1 MEEERNMAGKGRL
14 VSHRHS
20 LVSLLEAS
28 EPYPHCGAQVKSLVS
43 SLISNR
49 KKKKKRTFRF
59 FFRQRVYRRCCCRRR
74 RRLSLFLVVQRDRF
88 VLLSLFERTE
98 LPYLVFKNF
107 FFFFCSGTI
116 NVSYRM

>member
-1 MEEERNMAGKGRL
+1 MKMEEERNMAGKGRL

-49 KKKKKRTFRF
+49 KKKKKKGFSVF
-59 FFRQRVYRRCCCRRR
+59 SFVNE
-74 RRLSLFLVVQRDRF
+74 SIDVV
-88 VLLSLFERTE
+88 VVVVVV
-98 LPYLVFKNF
+98 VFP
-107 FFFFCSGTI
+107 S
-116 NVSYRM
+116 S

>member
-1 MEEERNMAGKGRL
+1 MKMEEERNMAGKGRL

-49 KKKKKRTFRF
+49 KKKKKKGFSVF
-59 FFRQRVYRRCCCRRR
+59 SFVNE
-74 RRLSLFLVVQRDRF
+74 SIDVV
-88 VLLSLFERTE
+88 VVVVV
-98 LPYLVFKNF
+98 VFP
-107 FFFFCSGTI
+107 S
-116 NVSYRM
+116 S

>member
-1 MEEERNMAGKGRL
+1 MKMEEERNMAGKGRL

-49 KKKKKRTFRF
+49 KKKKKGFSVF
-59 FFRQRVYRRCCCRRR
+59 SFVNE
-74 RRLSLFLVVQRDRF
+74 SIDVV
-88 VLLSLFERTE
+88 VVVVVV
-98 LPYLVFKNF
+98 VFP
-107 FFFFCSGTI
+107 S
-116 NVSYRM
+116 S

>member
-1 MEEERNMAGKGRL
+1 MKMEEERNMAGKGRL

-49 KKKKKRTFRF
+49 KKKKKGF
-59 FFRQRVYRRCCCRRR
+59 
-74 RRLSLFLVVQRDRF
+74 SVVSF
-88 VLLSLFERTE
+88 VNESIDVVVVVVV
-98 LPYLVFKNF
+98 VFP
-107 FFFFCSGTI
+107 S
-116 NVSYRM
+116 S

>member
-1 MEEERNMAGKGRL
+1 MKMEEERNMAGKGRL

-49 KKKKKRTFRF
+49 KKKKKG
-59 FFRQRVYRRCCCRRR
+59 
-74 RRLSLFLVVQRDRF
+74 LSVFSFVNESIDVV
-88 VLLSLFERTE
+88 VVVVVV
-98 LPYLVFKNF
+98 VFP
-107 FFFFCSGTI
+107 S
-116 NVSYRM
+116 S